1 MEKIAR
7 VLDANL
13 NRGREGLR
21 VVEDLV
27 RFLLDDSELAEKLK
41 SARHEIT
48 LIAKQ
53 LPIDDTELLNSR
65 DSQHDVGKDIK
76 SSSEVIRIDILQIA
90 TANIRRSQESMRVL
104 EEISKLYDVEISL
117 KFKRLR
123 YELYELEKQVNKK
136 PYKELDKGEFST
148 VFGC

>member
-1 MEKIAR
+1 MSKIIR
-7 VLDANL
+7 IFDANL

-27 RFLLDDSELAEKLK
+27 RFVFDDADLASQIK

-48 LIAKQ
+48 NIARQ
-53 LPIDDTELLNSR
+53 LPLNEIDFLNARDSKGDVGIELNSA
-65 DSQHDVGKDIK
+65 
-76 SSSEVIRIDILQIA
+76 SEDLRSNISQIA

-104 EEISKLYDVEISL
+104 EELSKLYDTNVAL

-123 YELYELEKQVNKK
+123 FQLYELEKQVMKK
-136 PYKELDKGEFST
+136 LTEANGKLEK
-148 VFGC
+148 